1 MYEKFNDGIGVI
13 EIWATC
19 HYSNENQEWLHEN
32 GITNVPKDQNPP
44 SSPQIR
50 PIEQFW
56 DILKQRVYA
65 KNWQAK
71 NREQLI
77 RKIKK
82 CVKEIEPSVRV
93 NLFKNL
99 KSKVHQANQNG
110 LSSLNKF

>member
-1 MYEKFNDGIGVI
+1 MAAI
-13 EIWATC
+13 
-19 HYSNENQEWLHEN
+19 SNRDLRISIVTFYNLNRSKGKNYTLKHF
-32 GITNVPKDQNPP
+32 
-44 SSPQIR
+44 SSQIR
-50 PIEQFW
+50 
-56 DILKQRVYA
+56 A
-65 KNWQAK
+65 KIVSQSQIYQWQAK

>member
-1 MYEKFNDGIGVI
+1 MAAI
-13 EIWATC
+13 
-19 HYSNENQEWLHEN
+19 SNRDLRISIVTFYNLNHSKGKN
-32 GITNVPKDQNPP
+32 YTLKHF
-44 SSPQIR
+44 SSQIR
-50 PIEQFW
+50 
-56 DILKQRVYA
+56 A
-65 KNWQAK
+65 KIVSKSQIYQWQAK